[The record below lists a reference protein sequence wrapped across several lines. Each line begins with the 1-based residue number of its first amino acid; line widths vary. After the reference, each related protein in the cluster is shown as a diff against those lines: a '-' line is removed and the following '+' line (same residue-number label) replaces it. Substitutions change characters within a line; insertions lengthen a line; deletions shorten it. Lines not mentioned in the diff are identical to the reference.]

1 MSKGLFVGLCGL
13 DVVFYEQGKFPVED
27 TKMKCSDVRA
37 CIGGPAANAA
47 ITFSMLG
54 GESTVVSY
62 IGSSAIGLVIKEQMK
77 NYGIDVIDLC
87 EDRDVKCISSI
98 YVNTTNA
105 TRTIFSGRNGI
116 NKLSALNALK
126 KAVTE
131 TDFILYD
138 GHFSQT
144 DDCLLET
151 AKQYGKDIVID
162 VGDWKDTFDKI
173 LRYNPTLI
181 CSKVFNKNG
190 KNGVELMQEYGYDKV
205 AITKGSAPIEY
216 KTADMPRSEEIAPPS
231 VNAVDTL
238 GAGDVFHGAY
248 CYFKY
253 CKGLDFRAALEN
265 ASKVAATSATVYG
278 VVDGVKEYLKTAK
291 N

>member
-1 MSKGLFVGLCGL
+1 MNKGLFVGLCGL
-13 DVVFYEQGKFPVED
+13 DVVFYEKGKFPAED

-47 ITFSMLG
+47 ITFAMLG

-62 IGSSAIGLVIKEQMK
+62 IGSSAIGQVIKRQMAD
-77 NYGIDVIDLC
+77 YGIKVIDLC
-87 EDRDVKCISSI
+87 KDSDVKCISSI

-105 TRTIFSGRNGI
+105 TRTIFSGRNDI
-116 NKLSALNALK
+116 DKCIA
-126 KAVTE
+126 E

-138 GHFSQT
+138 GHFSQV

-151 AKQYGKDIVID
+151 AKKHGKDIVID

-181 CSKVFNKNG
+181 CSKVFNKND
-190 KNGVELMQEYGYDKV
+190 KNGVQLMEEYGYDKV
-205 AITKGSAPIEY
+205 AITKGSDPIEY
-216 KTADMPRSEEIAPPS
+216 KTADMPRSKEIAVPS

-248 CYFKY
+248 CYFRYSKH
-253 CKGLDFRAALEN
+253 CEFREALEN
-265 ASKVAATSATVYG
+265 ASKVAAASATVYG
-278 VVDGVKEYLKTAK
+278 VVNGVNEYLNSAK
-291 N
+291 KQ